1 MEKPSDL
8 CSTPSGTR
16 LRYLRQSVVC
26 SIFTFPLS
34 PPLTK
39 GDLSG
44 FSSYNI
50 QQKNP
55 MEKPSDLC
63 STPSGTRTLDLSIKS
78 ALLYQLS

>member
-16 LRYLRQSVVC
+16 LRYLRQAVVC
-26 SIFTFPLS
+26 SILTFPLN

-55 MEKPSDLC
+55 MENHRIFAVPPQGLEPWTLALRVLC
-63 STPSGTRTLDLSIKS
+63 STN
-78 ALLYQLS
+78 

>member
-1 MEKPSDL
+1 MAKTIGSFS
-8 CSTPSGTR
+8 CTPSGTR
-16 LRYLRQSVVC
+16 LRYLKQAVVC
-26 SIFTFPLS
+26 SILTFPLN

-63 STPSGTRTLDLSIKS
+63 STPSGTTIIIVIHCLIKR
-78 ALLYQLS
+78 